1 MGRAG
6 HAPAQESPRGWA
18 DPGGQQRRRNSAP
31 QGHGS
36 AGEGPEDQTDPRD
49 GAALP

>member
-18 DPGGQQRRRNSAP
+18 DPGGQQRRQNSAP
-31 QGHGS
+31 QGM
-36 AGEGPEDQTDPRD
+36 DQTDPRD